1 MSSSEP
7 ARTAARGIRSAVAV
21 AVVTGVALV
30 VAAIVAMLG
39 SQLSAASFPSS
50 ASDPGR
56 LDVPA
61 LAEDPGADRGGD
73 LGADGDVADGVT
85 VFDDGVPAVAN
96 LDPDLL
102 EVLRRAATDAAGH
115 GVAFF
120 VNSGWRSP
128 EYQDRLL
135 EDAVAEYG
143 SAAEA
148 ARWVAT
154 ADTSPHVQ
162 GDAVDIGQWDATDWL
177 AEHGA
182 EYGLCQIY
190 ANEPW
195 HYELRPDAVDRG
207 CPEMFADPTFD
218 PRMHR

>member
-1 MSSSEP
+1 MSSSES
-7 ARTAARGIRSAVAV
+7 ARTAARGIRSGVAV

-73 LGADGDVADGVT
+73 LGADGDVADDVT

-102 EVLRRAATDAAGH
+102 EALRRAATDAAGD
-115 GVAFF
+115 GVLQQPILVLGRTPAA
-120 VNSGWRSP
+120 VHEER
-128 EYQDRLL
+128 
-135 EDAVAEYG
+135 DAVAEYG

-195 HYELRPDAVDRG
+195 HYELRPDAVDGG

>member
-1 MSSSEP
+1 MSSSES

-21 AVVTGVALV
+21 AIVIGVGLV
-30 VAAIVAMLG
+30 VAAIVAVLG
-39 SQLSAASFPSS
+39 GQLSAASFPSS
-50 ASDPGR
+50 ASEVPRDA
-56 LDVPA
+56 PA
-61 LAEDPGADRGGD
+61 LADGPGSD
-73 LGADGDVADGVT
+73 LGGALGSDGDVADGVT
-85 VFDDGVPAVAN
+85 VFDDGVQAVAN
-96 LDPDLL
+96 LDPGLL
-102 EVLRRAATDAAGH
+102 DAVRRAATDAAGD
-115 GVAFF
+115 GITFF

-128 EYQDRLL
+128 EYQDQLL
-135 EDAVAEYG
+135 DDAVAEYG

-162 GDAVDIGQWDATDWL
+162 GDAIDIGQWDATDWL
-177 AEHGA
+177 SEHGA

-195 HYELRPDAVDRG
+195 HYELRPDAVDGG

>member
-1 MSSSEP
+1 MSSSES
-7 ARTAARGIRSAVAV
+7 ARTAARGIRSGV
-21 AVVTGVALV
+21 AVVIGVALV
-30 VAAIVAMLG
+30 AAAIVAILG
-39 SQLSAASFPSS
+39 SQLSAVSFPSS
-50 ASDPGR
+50 ASDPGP
-56 LDVPA
+56 LDAPA

-102 EVLRRAATDAAGH
+102 EALRRAATDAARD
-115 GVAFF
+115 GVTFF

-177 AEHGA
+177 AEHGP

-195 HYELRPDAVDRG
+195 HYELRPEARDRG
-207 CPEMFADPTFD
+207 CPASYADPTQD
-218 PRMHR
+218 PRMQR